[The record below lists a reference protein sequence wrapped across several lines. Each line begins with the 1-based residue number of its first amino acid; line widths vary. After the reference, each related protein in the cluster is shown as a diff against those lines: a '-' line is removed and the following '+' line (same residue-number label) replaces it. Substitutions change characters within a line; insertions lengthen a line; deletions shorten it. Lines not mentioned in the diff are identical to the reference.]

1 MGNNLTYFKEIFDAQ
16 SLQQAKNIVLTP
28 DANDVNKF
36 IFETN
41 WLIKFINTHLDI
53 NEKSKVLDFG
63 CGMGRIS
70 KELIETFDC
79 FVKGIDI
86 SDNMLSIAK
95 EYVNSDKFFP
105 DKSHNIQDIDLV
117 ISSFVLQHSENP
129 EQDIE
134 NLYTVMK
141 PNSVFVL
148 VNEPNRF
155 VPTGVN
161 ENNYVIW
168 NDDKV
173 DVISLMESKFKF
185 INKYIY
191 YNSLPILTLWTK
203 L

>member
-1 MGNNLTYFKEIFDAQ
+1 MTYFKEIFDAQ